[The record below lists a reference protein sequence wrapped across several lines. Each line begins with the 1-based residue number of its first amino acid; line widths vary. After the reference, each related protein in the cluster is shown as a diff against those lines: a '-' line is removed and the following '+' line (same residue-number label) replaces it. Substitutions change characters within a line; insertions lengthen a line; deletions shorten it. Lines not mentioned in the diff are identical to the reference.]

1 MKSTLFTSITKL
13 LNLFNPFSKRQAKR
27 IPIGSNLDKLEGEK
41 QDAETIQT
49 EPLRMLDVPSANSSV
64 EGNSWVIVN
73 QSNPKVFTN
82 KKGMQRWSSYQKEAF
97 VMQRSDAIKCAQ
109 KLRRSGE
116 QVALIRNNME
126 SWNWLMLVT
135 EWPAGTSLI
144 DS

>member
-1 MKSTLFTSITKL
+1 MKLTLFNSVTKL
-13 LNLFNPFSKRQAKR
+13 LNLFNPFSNREAKQ
-27 IPIGSNLDKLEGEK
+27 IPVGSNLDKSEREK

-49 EPLRMLDVPSANSSV
+49 EPLRMLDVPCANSSV
-64 EGNSWVIVN
+64 EANSWVIVN

-97 VMQRSDAIKCAQ
+97 VMQQSDAINCAQ
-109 KLRRSGE
+109 KLKRTGE
-116 QVALIRNNME
+116 KVALIRNNME
-126 SWNWLMLVT
+126 SWEWLMLVT

>member
-1 MKSTLFTSITKL
+1 MRCTLFNSITKL
-13 LNLFNPFSKRQAKR
+13 LNLFNPFSNPEDKQ
-27 IPIGSNLDKLEGEK
+27 ITVGSNSDKSEGEK

-49 EPLRMLDVPSANSSV
+49 EPLRMLEVACANSSI
-64 EGNSWVIVN
+64 EAKNWVIVN

-97 VMQRSDAIKCAQ
+97 VMQRSDAINCAQ
-109 KLRRSGE
+109 KFKRTGE
-116 QVALIRNNME
+116 KVALIRNNKE
-126 SWNWLMLVT
+126 SWEWLMLVT

>member
-13 LNLFNPFSKRQAKR
+13 LNLFNPFSKRQAKQ

-73 QSNPKVFTN
+73 QSNPKVFAN